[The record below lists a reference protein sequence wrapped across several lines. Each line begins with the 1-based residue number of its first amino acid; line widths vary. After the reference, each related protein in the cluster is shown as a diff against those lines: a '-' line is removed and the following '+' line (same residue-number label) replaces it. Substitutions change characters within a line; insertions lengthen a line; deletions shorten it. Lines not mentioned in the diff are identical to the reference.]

1 MQNEERWFEATHY
14 IKKAIELDDKN
25 AEFWFAMGDAEYH
38 LDNYVA
44 AEAHYKKVIDLEPD
58 NQDIWLEYS
67 HLLMADS
74 RADEALELI
83 KKGMIFLPESADLI
97 YRLACYYYSIGN
109 IQESYS
115 TLATALD
122 KNVQLCHTV
131 FEYSPA
137 MENDR
142 HILEIIDLYK
152 NRI

>member
-1 MQNEERWFEATHY
+1 MCIRDRTYYNIGECYEQLEDPQRARDYYKKATKLDPNLAEAWLGIGITLQNEERWFEATHY

-83 KKGMIFLPESADLI
+83 KKGMIFLLSLI
-97 YRLACYYYSIGN
+97 
-109 IQESYS
+109 
-115 TLATALD
+115 
-122 KNVQLCHTV
+122 
-131 FEYSPA
+131 
-137 MENDR
+137 
-142 HILEIIDLYK
+142 HI
-152 NRI
+152 